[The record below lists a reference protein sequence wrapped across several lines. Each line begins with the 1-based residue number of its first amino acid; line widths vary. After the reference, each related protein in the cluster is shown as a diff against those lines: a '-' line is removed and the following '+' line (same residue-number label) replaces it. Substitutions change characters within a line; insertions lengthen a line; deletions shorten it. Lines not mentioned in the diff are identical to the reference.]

1 MQPVV
6 EGGVNTEPSFG
17 SWLDLQLCDISQEF
31 TNALKNSQKKKK
43 NGGGRQLSIALGT
56 ISGLLAGDQP
66 FGIPEPGKNF
76 LSLSLH

>member
-43 NGGGRQLSIALGT
+43 GGGRLLSTALGT
-56 ISGLLAGDQP
+56 IYVLLAGDQP